1 MQTQTF
7 LETVLSGEGHYCVF
21 GARVETYIDG
31 NGDEQK
37 REIKKQKLYPT
48 IEAVCHAADNLTKE
62 GFNAYFALAT
72 FKTAENRKGE
82 NAHQMRSFFLDLDCR
97 EGKEFPSKQAAIA
110 ELRKF
115 CVATKLPRPTLVD
128 SGGGVHVYWP
138 LIEAVDADEWKV
150 VAEQFKALCNLHA
163 FDIDTSVP
171 SDKARV
177 LRVPESFN
185 FKDDPPTP
193 VAILGEPSKP
203 MTFEAFK
210 ALMGAIPVTAKNFV
224 PRVMDDVTNALAGS
238 FSNSFKLIVQ
248 KTAAGRGCAQIQKI
262 IEEQATLSEPMWRA
276 GLSVAKF
283 CVDGAKAIHKISA
296 GHPDYNPDTTE
307 AKAAQIKGPYTCDK
321 FDEFN
326 PNVCKDCKH
335 RGKFKSPIVLGRV
348 VQEATEADNIVEDVP
363 ELHVDVPKQTYVIP
377 KYPEPFFRGKTG
389 GIFKRMKNKEGD
401 PIEVPIYHNDFYV
414 VRRLRD
420 PDVGEA
426 VVMRLHLP
434 KDGVREFTVPLASI
448 LSKDEFRKHMA
459 AHGVAVIKMEELMSY
474 TASWV
479 NKLQATTQADEA
491 RRQFGWVDEQMSAF
505 VVGSKEIRAD
515 RVDHNPPSSSTVRMF
530 PLFQS
535 KGTLDGWKE
544 IADFYNRD
552 GMELHQ
558 YILGLSFGSPFM
570 QFVPQCASLF
580 HVYSQD
586 PGLGKTTA
594 MMAGA
599 SIWGNPELILLREVD
614 THASKMNRAEL
625 YKNIFLPI
633 DEMTNVHPKEASD
646 FLYQLTGG
654 MQRNRQSQNANMER
668 ARGETWHTN
677 ACSTGNTSFL
687 GRVRMYKAIPKAEA
701 TRVLEYEAQKFHF
714 DTKAETD
721 VLSRNLYAHYGHAC
735 IPLMQYVIANM
746 DECRTLFLQTQERI
760 DIAAGLSQPHRF
772 WSVQAASAITG
783 LLVAKR
789 LGLIQ
794 YKISDVVTW
803 LIGVIQKAKQ
813 EIETMSGTLE
823 DTLTSFLAEN
833 YNNILRIKSTDDAR
847 NASDALEHLIIPD
860 ASPRISLVARYE
872 YDVKKMYLLPK
883 PLREWCNKQQI
894 NYQTF
899 VESLK
904 TGQTRAV
911 MKKVRMGKGTNMNLP
926 PSDALVID
934 CSEFMSD
941 EVEQTLAAAHVSI
954 NLPTAVQ
961 QADQP

>member
-1 MQTQTF
+1 MQTQEF
-7 LETVLSGEGHYCVF
+7 LNTVLSGDGYYCIF
-21 GARVETYIDG
+21 GAKQDKKIQKFYLSLETASSVAEDMAR
-31 NGDEQK
+31 NGYD
-37 REIKKQKLYPT
+37 
-48 IEAVCHAADNLTKE
+48 
-62 GFNAYFALAT
+62 AYFALAT
-72 FKTAENRKGE
+72 YETGESRKGD
-82 NAHQMRSFFLDLDCR
+82 NAKQLKAFFLDIDCGP
-97 EGKEFPSKQAAIA
+97 EKDYPDQQTAIA
-110 ELRKF
+110 ALRDF
-115 CVATKLPRPTLVD
+115 CKSAKLPKPTMVN
-128 SGGGVHVYWP
+128 SGRGVHVYWP
-138 LIEAVDADEWKV
+138 LTEAITAETWVP
-150 VAEQFKALCNLHA
+150 VAEQLKALCKLHGMEA
-163 FDIDTSVP
+163 DPSVTA
-171 SDKARV
+171 DVARI
-177 LRVPESFN
+177 LRVPNTFN
-185 FKDDPPTP
+185 FKDEPPHQ
-193 VAILGEPSKP
+193 VVILGEVSKP
-203 MTFEAFK
+203 VEFEAFK
-210 ALMGAIPVTAKNFV
+210 SLMGEVPVTARNFV
-224 PRVMDDVTNALAGS
+224 PKVMDDVTNALAGS

-248 KTAAGRGCAQIQKI
+248 KTAAGRGCAQIQKVI
-262 IEEQATLSEPMWRA
+262 QEQETLSEPMWRA
-276 GLSVAKF
+276 GLSIAKF
-283 CVDGAKAIHKISA
+283 CIDAEKAITKISS
-296 GHPDYNPDTTE
+296 GHPDYDRRATQQKVE
-307 AKAAQIKGPYTCDK
+307 WIKGPYTCDK

-326 PNVCKDCKH
+326 PDVCKDCKH
-335 RGKFKSPIVLGRV
+335 RGKIKSPIVLGREV
-348 VQEATEADNIVEDVP
+348 LEATEEDNIVEDVP
-363 ELHVDVPKQTYVIP
+363 ENIEVPKQTYVIP
-377 KYPEPFFRGKTG
+377 KYPEPFFRGKAG

-479 NKLQATTQADEA
+479 NKLQSTSQADEA
-491 RRQFGWVDEQMSAF
+491 RRQFGWTDELLSAF
-505 VVGSKEIRAD
+505 VVGNKEIRAD
-515 RVDHNPPSSSTVRMF
+515 RVDHNPPANSTVRMF
-530 PLFQS
+530 PMFQN
-535 KGTLDGWKE
+535 KGTMAGWGE
-544 IADFYNRD
+544 IMDFYNRE

-558 YILGLSFGSPFM
+558 YIIGLSFGSPFM
-570 QFVPQCASLF
+570 AFVPQCASLF

-614 THASKMNRAEL
+614 THASKMNRAEV

-633 DEMTNVHPKEASD
+633 DEMTNVNPKEASD

-654 MQRNRQSQNANMER
+654 MQRNRQSQSANMER
-668 ARGETWHTN
+668 VRGETWHTN
-677 ACSTGNTSFL
+677 ACSTGNTSLL

-735 IPLMQYVIANM
+735 VPFMQYVLANM
-746 DECRTLFLQTQERI
+746 EECRTLFLQTQERI
-760 DIAAGLSQPHRF
+760 DVAAGLSQPHRF

-783 LLVAKR
+783 LLIAKKI
-789 LGLIQ
+789 GLI
-794 YKISDVVTW
+794 KFKVSDIVTW
-803 LIGVIQKAKQ
+803 LIKVIEKAKT
-813 EIETMSGTLE
+813 EIENMSGTLE
-823 DTLTSFLAEN
+823 DTLTSYLAEN

-847 NASDALEHLIIPD
+847 TGTDALEHLIIPD

-872 YDVKKMYLLPK
+872 YDIKKMYLLPK
-883 PLREWCNKQQI
+883 PLREWCSKQQI

-911 MKKVRMGKGTNMNLP
+911 VKKIRMGKGTHMNLP
-926 PSDALVID
+926 PSDTLVID

-941 EVEQTLAAAHVSI
+941 EVEQTLAAAHVSTS
-954 NLPTAVQ
+954 LSPAVQ

>member
-1 MQTQTF
+1 MQTQEF
-7 LETVLSGEGHYCVF
+7 LNTVLSGEGYYCIF
-21 GARVETYIDG
+21 GAKQDKKIQKFYLSLETASSVAEDMAR
-31 NGDEQK
+31 NGYD
-37 REIKKQKLYPT
+37 T
-48 IEAVCHAADNLTKE
+48 
-62 GFNAYFALAT
+62 YFALAT
-72 FKTAENRKGE
+72 YETGESRKGD
-82 NAHQMRSFFLDLDCR
+82 NAKQLKAFFLDIDCGP
-97 EGKEFPSKQAAIA
+97 EKDYPDQQSGIAA
-110 ELRKF
+110 LRDF
-115 CVATKLPRPTLVD
+115 CKNAKLPKPTMVN
-128 SGGGVHVYWP
+128 SGRGVHVYWP
-138 LIEAVDADEWKV
+138 LTEAITAETWVP
-150 VAEQFKALCNLHA
+150 VAEQLKALCKLHGMEA
-163 FDIDTSVP
+163 DPSVTA
-171 SDKARV
+171 DVARV
-177 LRVPESFN
+177 LRVPNTFN
-185 FKDDPPTP
+185 FKGEPPLD
-193 VAILGEPSKP
+193 VLVLGEMSKP
-203 MTFEAFK
+203 VEFEAFQ
-210 ALMGAIPVTAKNFV
+210 ALMGEVPVTARNFV
-224 PRVMDDVTNALAGS
+224 PKVMDEVTNALAGS

-248 KTAAGRGCAQIQKI
+248 KTAAGRGCAQIQKVI
-262 IEEQATLSEPMWRA
+262 QEQATLSEPMWRA
-276 GLSVAKF
+276 GLSIAKF
-283 CVDGAKAIHKISA
+283 CVDAEKAIIKISS
-296 GHPDYNPDTTE
+296 GHPDYDRRATQQKVE
-307 AKAAQIKGPYTCDK
+307 WIKGPYTCDK
-321 FDEFN
+321 FNEFN
-326 PNVCKDCKH
+326 PDVCENCKH
-335 RGKFKSPIVLGRV
+335 RGKIKSPIVLGREV
-348 VQEATEADNIVEDVP
+348 LEATEEDNIVEDVP
-363 ELHVDVPKQTYVIP
+363 ENVEVPKQTYVIP
-377 KYPEPFFRGKTG
+377 KYPEPFFRGKAG
-389 GIFKRMKNKEGD
+389 GIFKRMKNREGD

-479 NKLQATTQADEA
+479 NKLQSTAQADEA
-491 RRQFGWVDEQMSAF
+491 RRQFGWTDELLSSF
-505 VVGSKEIRAD
+505 VVGSKEIRSD
-515 RVDHNPPSSSTVRMF
+515 RVDHNPPANSTVGMF
-530 PLFQS
+530 PMFQS
-535 KGTLDGWKE
+535 KGTVAGWTE
-544 IADFYNRD
+544 IMDFYNRE

-558 YILGLSFGSPFM
+558 YIIGLSFGSPFM

-614 THASKMNRAEL
+614 THASKMNRAEV

-633 DEMTNVHPKEASD
+633 DEMTNVNPKEASD

-654 MQRNRQSQNANMER
+654 MQRNRQSQSANKER
-668 ARGETWHTN
+668 VRGETWHTN
-677 ACSTGNTSFL
+677 ACSTGNTSL
-687 GRVRMYKAIPKAEA
+687 LARVRMYKAIPKAEA

-735 IPLMQYVIANM
+735 VPFMQYVLANM

-783 LLVAKR
+783 LLVAKKI
-789 LGLIQ
+789 GLI
-794 YKISDVVTW
+794 KFKVSDIVTW
-803 LIGVIQKAKQ
+803 LIKIIEKAKL
-813 EIETMSGTLE
+813 EIENMSGTLE
-823 DTLTSFLAEN
+823 DTLTSYLAEN

-847 NASDALEHLIIPD
+847 TGADALEHLIIPD
-860 ASPRISLVARYE
+860 ASPRIHLVARYE
-872 YDVKKMYLLPK
+872 YDIKKMYLLPK
-883 PLREWCNKQQI
+883 PLREWCSKQQI

-911 MKKVRMGKGTNMNLP
+911 VKKIRMGKGTHMNLP
-926 PSDALVID
+926 PSDTLVID

-941 EVEQTLAAAHVSI
+941 EVEQTLAAAHVSTS
-954 NLPTAVQ
+954 LSPALQ

>member
-1 MQTQTF
+1 MQTQEF
-7 LETVLSGEGHYCVF
+7 LNTVLSGEGYYCIF
-21 GARVETYIDG
+21 GAKQDKKIQKFYPSLETASSVAEDMAR
-31 NGDEQK
+31 NGYD
-37 REIKKQKLYPT
+37 
-48 IEAVCHAADNLTKE
+48 
-62 GFNAYFALAT
+62 AYFALAT
-72 FKTAENRKGE
+72 YETGESRKGD
-82 NAHQMRSFFLDLDCR
+82 NAKQLKAFFLDIDCGP
-97 EGKEFPSKQAAIA
+97 EKDYPDQQTAIA
-110 ELRKF
+110 ALRDF
-115 CVATKLPRPTLVD
+115 CKSAKLPRPTMVN
-128 SGGGVHVYWP
+128 SGRGVHVYWP
-138 LIEAVDADEWKV
+138 LTEAITAEAWVP
-150 VAEQFKALCNLHA
+150 VAEQLKALCKLHGMEA
-163 FDIDTSVP
+163 DPSVTA
-171 SDKARV
+171 DVARI
-177 LRVPESFN
+177 LRVPNTFN
-185 FKDDPPTP
+185 FKDEPPHQ
-193 VAILGEPSKP
+193 VAILGEVSKP
-203 MTFEAFK
+203 VEFEAFK
-210 ALMGAIPVTAKNFV
+210 SLMGEVPVTARNFV
-224 PRVMDDVTNALAGS
+224 PKVMDDVTNALAGS

-248 KTAAGRGCAQIQKI
+248 KTAAGRGCAQIQKVI
-262 IEEQATLSEPMWRA
+262 QEQATLSEPMWRA

-283 CVDGAKAIHKISA
+283 CVDGAKAIHKISV

-321 FDEFN
+321 FNEFN
-326 PNVCKDCKH
+326 PDVCENCKH
-335 RGKFKSPIVLGRV
+335 RGKIKSPIVLGREV
-348 VQEATEADNIVEDVP
+348 LEATEEDNIVEDVP
-363 ELHVDVPKQTYVIP
+363 ENIEVPKQTYVIP
-377 KYPEPFFRGKTG
+377 KYPEPFFRGKAG

-448 LSKDEFRKHMA
+448 LSKDEFRKYMA

-479 NKLQATTQADEA
+479 NKLQSTAQADEA
-491 RRQFGWVDEQMSAF
+491 RRQFGWTDELLSAF

-515 RVDHNPPSSSTVRMF
+515 RVDHNPPANSTVNMF
-530 PLFQS
+530 PMFQN
-535 KGTLDGWKE
+535 KGTMAGWTE
-544 IADFYNRD
+544 IMDFYNRE

-558 YILGLSFGSPFM
+558 YIIGLSFGSPFM
-570 QFVPQCASLF
+570 AFVPQCASLF

-614 THASKMNRAEL
+614 THASKMNRAEV

-633 DEMTNVHPKEASD
+633 DEMTNVNPKEASD

-654 MQRNRQSQNANMER
+654 MQRNRQSQSANKER
-668 ARGETWHTN
+668 VRGETWHTN
-677 ACSTGNTSFL
+677 ACSTGNTSL
-687 GRVRMYKAIPKAEA
+687 LARVRMYKAIPKAEA

-721 VLSRNLYAHYGHAC
+721 VLSRNMYAHYGHAC
-735 IPLMQYVIANM
+735 VPFMQYVLANM

-772 WSVQAASAITG
+772 WSVQAASSITG
-783 LLVAKR
+783 LLIAKKI
-789 LGLIQ
+789 GLI
-794 YKISDVVTW
+794 KFKVSDIVTW
-803 LIGVIQKAKQ
+803 LIKVIEKAKV
-813 EIETMSGTLE
+813 EIDNMSGTLE
-823 DTLTSFLAEN
+823 DTLTSYLAEN

-847 NASDALEHLIIPD
+847 TGADALEHLIIPD
-860 ASPRISLVARYE
+860 ASPRIQLVARYE
-872 YDVKKMYLLPK
+872 YDIKKMYLLPK
-883 PLREWCNKQQI
+883 PLREWCSKQQI

-911 MKKVRMGKGTNMNLP
+911 VKKIRMGKGTHMNLP
-926 PSDALVID
+926 PSDTLVID

-941 EVEQTLAAAHVSI
+941 EVEQTLAAAHVSTS
-954 NLPTAVQ
+954 LPPALQ

>member
-1 MQTQTF
+1 MQTQEF
-7 LETVLSGEGHYCVF
+7 LNTVLSGEGYYCIF
-21 GARVETYIDG
+21 GAKQDKKIQKFYLSLETAGSVAEDMAH
-31 NGDEQK
+31 NGFD
-37 REIKKQKLYPT
+37 
-48 IEAVCHAADNLTKE
+48 
-62 GFNAYFALAT
+62 AYFALAT
-72 FKTAENRKGE
+72 YENGESRKGD
-82 NAHQMRSFFLDLDCR
+82 NAKQLKAFFLDIDCGP
-97 EGKEFPSKQAAIA
+97 EKDYPNQQTAIA
-110 ELRKF
+110 ALRDF
-115 CVATKLPRPTLVD
+115 CKSAKLPRPTIVN
-128 SGGGVHVYWP
+128 SGRGVHVYWP
-138 LIEAVDADEWKV
+138 LVEAITAEVWTP
-150 VAEQFKALCNLHA
+150 VAEQLKALCKLHGMEA
-163 FDIDTSVP
+163 DPSVTA
-171 SDKARV
+171 DVARV
-177 LRVPESFN
+177 LRVPNTFN
-185 FKDDPPTP
+185 FKGDPPLD
-193 VAILGEPSKP
+193 VLILGEVSKP
-203 MTFEAFK
+203 VEFEAFK
-210 ALMGAIPVTAKNFV
+210 ALMGEVSVTARNFV
-224 PRVMDDVTNALAGS
+224 PKVMDDVTNALAGS

-248 KTAAGRGCAQIQKI
+248 KTAAGRGCAQIQKVI
-262 IEEQATLSEPMWRA
+262 QEQDTLSEPMWRA
-276 GLSVAKF
+276 GLSIAKF
-283 CVDGAKAIHKISA
+283 CSDAEKAIIKISS
-296 GHPDYNPDTTE
+296 GHPNYDHRETQQKVE
-307 AKAAQIKGPYTCDK
+307 WIKGPYTCDK

-326 PNVCKDCKH
+326 PDVCTDCKH
-335 RGKFKSPIVLGRV
+335 RGKIKSPIVLGREV
-348 VQEATEADNIVEDVP
+348 LEATEEDNIVEDVP
-363 ELHVDVPKQTYVIP
+363 ENVEVPKQTYVIP
-377 KYPEPFFRGKTG
+377 KYPEPFFRGKAG

-479 NKLQATTQADEA
+479 NKLQSTAQADEA
-491 RRQFGWVDEQMSAF
+491 RRQFGWTDELMSGF

-515 RVDHNPPSSSTVRMF
+515 RVDHNPPANSTVRMF
-530 PLFQS
+530 PMFQS
-535 KGTLDGWKE
+535 KGTVAGWTE
-544 IADFYNRD
+544 IMDFYNRE

-558 YILGLSFGSPFM
+558 YIIGLSFGSPFM
-570 QFVPQCASLF
+570 AFVPQCASLF

-614 THASKMNRAEL
+614 THASKMNRAEV

-654 MQRNRQSQNANMER
+654 MQRNRQSQSANMER
-668 ARGETWHTN
+668 VRGETWHTN
-677 ACSTGNTSFL
+677 ACSTGNTSL
-687 GRVRMYKAIPKAEA
+687 LARVRMYKAIPKAEA

-735 IPLMQYVIANM
+735 VPFMQYVLANM
-746 DECRTLFLQTQERI
+746 EECRALFLQTQERI

-783 LLVAKR
+783 LLVAKKI
-789 LGLIQ
+789 GLI
-794 YKISDVVTW
+794 KFKVADIVTW
-803 LIGVIQKAKQ
+803 LIKVIEKAKM

-823 DTLTSFLAEN
+823 DTLTSYLAEN
-833 YNNILRIKSTDDAR
+833 YNNILRIKSTDDSR
-847 NASDALEHLIIPD
+847 TGTDALEHLMIPD
-860 ASPRISLVARYE
+860 ASPRVHLVARYE
-872 YDVKKMYLLPK
+872 YDVKRMYLLPK
-883 PLREWCNKQQI
+883 PLREWCSKQQI

-899 VESLK
+899 VESLR

-911 MKKVRMGKGTNMNLP
+911 VKKIRMGKGTHMNLP
-926 PSDALVID
+926 PSDALVLD

-941 EVEQTLAAAHVSI
+941 EVEQTLAAANVSTI
-954 NLPTAVQ
+954 LHAAVQ
-961 QADQP
+961 QAD

>member
-1 MQTQTF
+1 M
-7 LETVLSGEGHYCVF
+7 SSN
-21 GARVETYIDG
+21 I
-31 NGDEQK
+31 
-37 REIKKQKLYPT
+37 PT
-48 IEAVCHAADNLTKE
+48 ISELPITQDFKSGDKIIIYRYPLAVDIRN
-62 GFNAYFALAT
+62 
-72 FKTAENRKGE
+72 
-82 NAHQMRSFFLDLDCR
+82 
-97 EGKEFPSKQAAIA
+97 EFPYSPNIA
-110 ELRKF
+110 DFDQILIKTDQVTFQKELSADSNQVLQILNF
-115 CVATKLPRPTLVD
+115 ANSEYTKL
-128 SGGGVHVYWP
+128 SN
-138 LIEAVDADEWKV
+138 
-150 VAEQFKALCNLHA
+150 NLNNQVSKKPVSYI
-163 FDIDTSVP
+163 IDTTEISTDTLAISAP
-171 SDKARV
+171 NYIQPIKGTNKKITGKNNLISTN
-177 LRVPESFN
+177 N
-185 FKDDPPTP
+185 F
-193 VAILGEPSKP
+193 
-203 MTFEAFK
+203 
-210 ALMGAIPVTAKNFV
+210 
-224 PRVMDDVTNALAGS
+224 
-238 FSNSFKLIVQ
+238 LINQ
-248 KTAAGRGCAQIQKI
+248 NN
-262 IEEQATLSEPMWRA
+262 ATLSALDSNSCDSNSLLVDRGVINLPKGTYRIGA
-276 GLSVAKF
+276 SITLSPE
-283 CVDGAKAIHKISA
+283 I
-296 GHPDYNPDTTE
+296 
-307 AKAAQIKGPYTCDK
+307 Q
-321 FDEFN
+321 
-326 PNVCKDCKH
+326 
-335 RGKFKSPIVLGRV
+335 
-348 VQEATEADNIVEDVP
+348 EDVSDYQKYTSIDQVSTLREKDLLYSLKESGVNPVYDYALPLFGINLDTHSGYSLLDRDGLETPVEQSDIVSLAKKQQQVWSYLSFDRLTAP
-363 ELHVDVPKQTYVIP
+363 EKTILN
-377 KYPEPFFRGKTG
+377 GTG
-389 GIFKRMKNKEGD
+389 GTTFNVVGGSITLELNGYFYNETNQQYGLRVHALGELSPGIISNTYNQSSSIDQIDRSKFRVSDFFNRTKFTQTRITIDKVSDADILSPKIDSPLRAPQPFK
-401 PIEVPIYHNDFYV
+401 IIQ
-414 VRRLRD
+414 
-420 PDVGEA
+420 
-426 VVMRLHLP
+426 
-434 KDGVREFTVPLASI
+434 VPLIYEA
-448 LSKDEFRKHMA
+448 
-459 AHGVAVIKMEELMSY
+459 G
-474 TASWV
+474 WV

-677 ACSTGNTSFL
+677 ACSTGNTSL
-687 GRVRMYKAIPKAEA
+687 LARVRMYKAIPKAEA

-789 LGLIQ
+789 LGLIK

-904 TGQTRAV
+904 SGQTRAV
-911 MKKVRMGKGTNMNLP
+911 VKKVRMGKGTNMNLP

>member
-1 MQTQTF
+1 MQTQEF
-7 LETVLSGEGHYCVF
+7 LNTVLSGEGYYCIF
-21 GARVETYIDG
+21 GAKQDKKIQKFYPSLETACAVAEDMAR
-31 NGDEQK
+31 NGYD
-37 REIKKQKLYPT
+37 
-48 IEAVCHAADNLTKE
+48 
-62 GFNAYFALAT
+62 AYFALAT
-72 FKTAENRKGE
+72 YETGESRKGD
-82 NAHQMRSFFLDLDCR
+82 NAKQLKAFFLDIDCGP
-97 EGKEFPSKQAAIA
+97 EKDYPDQQSGIAA
-110 ELRKF
+110 LRDF
-115 CVATKLPRPTLVD
+115 CKSAKLPRPTMVN
-128 SGGGVHVYWP
+128 SGRGIHVYWP
-138 LIEAVDADEWKV
+138 LVEAVTAEAWV
-150 VAEQFKALCNLHA
+150 PVAEQLKALCKLHGMEA
-163 FDIDTSVP
+163 DPSVTA
-171 SDKARV
+171 DVARV
-177 LRVPESFN
+177 LRVPNTFN
-185 FKDDPPTP
+185 FKGDPPHE
-193 VAILGEPSKP
+193 VVILGEVSKAIE
-203 MTFEAFK
+203 FDAFK
-210 ALMGAIPVTAKNFV
+210 ALMGEVPVTAKNFV
-224 PRVMDDVTNALAGS
+224 PKVMDDVTNALAGS

-248 KTAAGRGCAQIQKI
+248 KTAAGRGCAQIQKVI
-262 IEEQATLSEPMWRA
+262 QEQDTLSEPMWRA
-276 GLSVAKF
+276 GLSIAKF
-283 CVDGAKAIHKISA
+283 CTDAEKAIYKISS
-296 GHPDYNPDTTE
+296 GHPNYDPKETQQKVE
-307 AKAAQIKGPYTCDK
+307 WIKGPYTCDK

-326 PNVCKDCKH
+326 PDVCKDCKH
-335 RGKFKSPIVLGRV
+335 RGKIKSPIVLGREV
-348 VQEATEADNIVEDVP
+348 LEATEEDNIVEDVP
-363 ELHVDVPKQTYVIP
+363 ENVEVPKQTYIIP
-377 KYPEPFFRGKTG
+377 KFPDPFFRGKAG

-459 AHGVAVIKMEELMSY
+459 AHGVAVIKMEELMAY

-479 NKLQATTQADEA
+479 NKLQSTAQADEA
-491 RRQFGWVDEQMSAF
+491 RRQFGWSDELLSSF

-515 RVDHNPPSSSTVRMF
+515 RVDHNPPANSTVRMF
-530 PLFQS
+530 PMFQS
-535 KGTLDGWKE
+535 KGTMDGWTE
-544 IADFYNRD
+544 IMDFYNRP

-558 YILGLSFGSPFM
+558 YIIGLSFGSPFM
-570 QFVPQCASLF
+570 AFVPQCASLF

-614 THASKMNRAEL
+614 THASKMNRAEV

-668 ARGETWHTN
+668 VRGETWHTN
-677 ACSTGNTSFL
+677 ACSTGNTSL
-687 GRVRMYKAIPKAEA
+687 LARVRMYKAIPKAEA

-735 IPLMQYVIANM
+735 VPFMQYVM
-746 DECRTLFLQTQERI
+746 QHLDECRTLFLQTQERI
-760 DIAAGLSQPHRF
+760 DVAAGLSQPHRF

-783 LLVAKR
+783 LLIAKKI
-789 LGLIQ
+789 GLI
-794 YKISDVVTW
+794 KFKVSDIVTW

-823 DTLTSFLAEN
+823 DTLTSYLAEN

-847 NASDALEHLIIPD
+847 TGADALEHLIIPD
-860 ASPRISLVARYE
+860 ASPRIALVARYE

-883 PLREWCNKQQI
+883 PLREWCSKQQI

-899 VESLK
+899 VESLR
-904 TGQTRAV
+904 TGSTRAQN
-911 MKKVRMGKGTNMNLP
+911 KKVRMGKGTHMNLP
-926 PSDALVID
+926 PSDTLVLD

-941 EVEQTLAAAHVSI
+941 EVEQTLAAAHVAT
-954 NLPTAVQ
+954 NLTAGFQ
-961 QADQP
+961 QANQP

>member
-1 MQTQTF
+1 MQTQEF
-7 LETVLSGEGHYCVF
+7 LNTVLSGEGYYCIF
-21 GARVETYIDG
+21 GAKQDKKIQKFYLSLETASSVAEDMAR
-31 NGDEQK
+31 NGYD
-37 REIKKQKLYPT
+37 
-48 IEAVCHAADNLTKE
+48 
-62 GFNAYFALAT
+62 AYFALAT
-72 FKTAENRKGE
+72 YETGESRKGD
-82 NAHQMRSFFLDLDCR
+82 NAKQLKAFFLDIDCGP
-97 EGKEFPSKQAAIA
+97 EKDYPDQQTGIAA
-110 ELRKF
+110 LRDF
-115 CVATKLPRPTLVD
+115 CKSAKLPRPTMVN
-128 SGGGVHVYWP
+128 SGRGVHVYWP
-138 LIEAVDADEWKV
+138 LTEAVTAEAWV
-150 VAEQFKALCNLHA
+150 PVAEQLKALCKLHGMEA
-163 FDIDTSVP
+163 DPSVTSDV
-171 SDKARV
+171 ARV
-177 LRVPESFN
+177 LRVPNTLN
-185 FKDDPPTP
+185 FKGDPPHE
-193 VAILGEPSKP
+193 VVILGEVSKP
-203 MTFEAFK
+203 VEFDAFK
-210 ALMGAIPVTAKNFV
+210 ALMGAVSVTARNFV
-224 PRVMDDVTNALAGS
+224 PKVMDDVTNALAGS

-248 KTAAGRGCAQIQKI
+248 KTAAGRGCAQIQKVI
-262 IEEQATLSEPMWRA
+262 QEQATLSEPMWRA
-276 GLSVAKF
+276 GLSIAKF
-283 CVDGAKAIHKISA
+283 CIDAEKAINKISS
-296 GHPDYNPDTTE
+296 GHPDYDRRETQQKVE
-307 AKAAQIKGPYTCDK
+307 WIKGPYTCDK

-326 PNVCKDCKH
+326 PDVCKDCKH
-335 RGKFKSPIVLGRV
+335 RGKIKSPIVLGREV
-348 VQEATEADNIVEDVP
+348 LEATEEDNIVEDVP
-363 ELHVDVPKQTYVIP
+363 ENIEVPKQTYVIP
-377 KYPEPFFRGKTG
+377 KYPEPFFRGKAG

-479 NKLQATTQADEA
+479 NKLQSTAQADEA
-491 RRQFGWVDEQMSAF
+491 RRQFGWSDELLSSF

-515 RVDHNPPSSSTVRMF
+515 RVDHNPPANSTVRMF
-530 PLFQS
+530 PMFQN
-535 KGTLDGWKE
+535 KGTMAGWTE
-544 IADFYNRD
+544 IMDFYNRE

-558 YILGLSFGSPFM
+558 YIIGLSFGSPFM

-614 THASKMNRAEL
+614 THASKMNRAEV

-633 DEMTNVHPKEASD
+633 DEMTNVNPKEASD

-654 MQRNRQSQNANMER
+654 MQRNRQSQSANMER
-668 ARGETWHTN
+668 VRGETWHTN
-677 ACSTGNTSFL
+677 ACSTGNTSLL

-735 IPLMQYVIANM
+735 VPFMQYVIANM
-746 DECRTLFLQTQERI
+746 EECRTLFLQTQERI
-760 DIAAGLSQPHRF
+760 DVAAGLSQPHRF

-783 LLVAKR
+783 LLVAKKI
-789 LGLIQ
+789 GLI
-794 YKISDVVTW
+794 KFKVADIVTW
-803 LIGVIQKAKQ
+803 LIKVIEKAKM
-813 EIETMSGTLE
+813 EIENMSGTLE
-823 DTLTSFLAEN
+823 DTLTSYLAEN
-833 YNNILRIKSTDDAR
+833 YNSILRIKSTDDAR
-847 NASDALEHLIIPD
+847 TGTDALEHLIIPD
-860 ASPRISLVARYE
+860 ASPRIQLVARYE
-872 YDVKKMYLLPK
+872 YDIKKMYLLPK
-883 PLREWCNKQQI
+883 PLREWCGKQQI
-894 NYQTF
+894 NYMTL

-911 MKKVRMGKGTNMNLP
+911 VKKIRMGKGTHMNLP
-926 PSDALVID
+926 PSDALVLD

-941 EVEQTLAAAHVSI
+941 EVEQTLAAAHVST
-954 NLPTAVQ
+954 NLHATVQ